1 MVRARA
7 CNDPD
12 NHLIR
17 GSKVMTL
24 DRIFEWTRPY
34 AIGLGVGLFA
44 APIVGFNAGWLT
56 TTTASTRAAET
67 AQVDAF
73 AGICSSAAGR
83 MAAARST
90 DLAAIKGFDNRAK
103 RDEFVAAI
111 MTDIQVPAGLAGKVG
126 TNCSRSLS

>member
-34 AIGLGVGLFA
+34 AIGLGIGLFA
-44 APIVGFNAGWLT
+44 APIVGFNVALART
-56 TTTASTRAAET
+56 
-67 AQVDAF
+67 VDYIPNPNLSVAP
-73 AGICSSAAGR
+73 GR
-83 MAAARST
+83 GHA
-90 DLAAIKGFDNRAK
+90 
-103 RDEFVAAI
+103 VA
-111 MTDIQVPAGLAGKVG
+111 L
-126 TNCSRSLS
+126 R